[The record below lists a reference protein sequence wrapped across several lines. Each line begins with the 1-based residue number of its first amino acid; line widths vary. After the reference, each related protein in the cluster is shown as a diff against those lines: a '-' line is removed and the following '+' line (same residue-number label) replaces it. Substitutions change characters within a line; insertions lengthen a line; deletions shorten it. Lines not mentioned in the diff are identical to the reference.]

1 MILPI
6 INLMANSGITY
17 DSDALTI
24 FSNMTA
30 AGSTPSASF
39 KTVINNLVKN
49 LKGTGTQGSDNI
61 WALLDYLAMFGT
73 ETEAQSLVAWKGNN
87 PTKYNSPT
95 YVAKSGWLP
104 NATGSH
110 SLWSN
115 FTPSTNGVNY
125 TQNSCSFGVWLGA
138 SPGTSYFMASLST
151 NKSGVRTVTS
161 NNDNY
166 CNSST
171 FALAHFSTST
181 EGLFWINRASSSVF
195 KTIKNDTVI
204 SSPSSASSGL
214 PDWKMA
220 IAGYANSSTTISN
233 IPTLTNPVK
242 IAFAGASLESYKTQL
257 YNSFSQYVTEVAAL

>member
-1 MILPI
+1 MII
-6 INLMANSGITY
+6 INSYQFGSAY

-30 AGSTPSASF
+30 AGSTPSTAF
-39 KTVINNLVKN
+39 KDVINKFVKN

-61 WALLDYLAMFGT
+61 WALLDYLAPFAT

-95 YVAKSGWLP
+95 YVAKSGWIP
-104 NATGSH
+104 NSSGSH

-138 SPGTSYFMASLST
+138 NPGASYFMGSLPT
-151 NKSGVRTVTS
+151 NKSAVRTVST

-166 CNSST
+166 CNSSS
-171 FALAHFSTST
+171 FALANFSTMT

-204 SSPSSASSGL
+204 SSPSSTSSGL
-214 PDWKMA
+214 PTWNMA
-220 IAGYANSSTTISN
+220 VAGYANASNTIAS
-233 IPTLTNPVK
+233 IPSLTNPIK
-242 IAFAGASLESYKTQL
+242 LAFAGAGIEAYRTQF
-257 YNSFSQYVTEVAAL
+257 YNSVSQYITEVAAL